1 MGIQFRKA
9 AQAPMNVDKA
19 AYIGIETEHSND
31 TTGDMDL
38 VNQITMHT
46 SQI

>member
-19 AYIGIETEHSND
+19 AYIGMETEHSND
-31 TTGDMDL
+31 TTGDADL
-38 VNQITMHT
+38 VNQITMNT
-46 SQI
+46 VQI